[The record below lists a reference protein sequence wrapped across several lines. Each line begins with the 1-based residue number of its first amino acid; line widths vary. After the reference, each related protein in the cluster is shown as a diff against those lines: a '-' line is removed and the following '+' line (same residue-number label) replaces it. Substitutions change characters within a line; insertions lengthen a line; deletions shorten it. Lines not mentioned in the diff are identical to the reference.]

1 VKNVL
6 LNAVEAMERVQDPT
20 LSIVLAERD
29 GYVEIAVRDRGPGIP
44 VGLRTRV
51 FEPYFTTR
59 GEQGGSGLGMA
70 IVHRIVT
77 EHGGEVRLGDA
88 PGGGAEV
95 VLRLPVRGTA

>member
-1 VKNVL
+1 V
-6 LNAVEAMERVQDPT
+6 
-20 LSIVLAERD
+20 
-29 GYVEIAVRDRGPGIP
+29 VRDSGPGLS
-44 VGLRTRV
+44 GAALRRV
-51 FEPYFTTR
+51 FEPYFPTR
-59 GEQGGSGLGMA
+59 AERGGSGLGMA